1 MFGDALAEP
10 AWTKACRTV
19 DECDLLLSVGTS
31 GAVYPAAMLPDWAEG
46 AGATVITVDPQASG
60 GCALQGNA
68 GTVLPKLINDAFGA
82 SNFHSQTADT

>member
-1 MFGDALAEP
+1 LFGDALAEP
-10 AWTKACRTV
+10 AWTKARRTV

-31 GAVYPAAMLPDWAEG
+31 GAVYPAAMLPDWEEG

-68 GTVLPKLINDAFGA
+68 GTILPKLINDAFGA
-82 SNFHSQTADT
+82 ANSPSQSATT